1 MQRQTYGRLVAAG
14 ILVVIGAIPG
24 VFAKIAKNT
33 IDPTAVV
40 TDDGGHIIVTGPIEC
55 TPGERAYLEV
65 TVTQRTTGAI
75 AEGRGVATCTGLT
88 QQWDVDL
95 EVRGSEVFD
104 DGPSIAVAVARSVRR
119 GVTTDAHQWL
129 VPVTLSDE

>member
-1 MQRQTYGRLVAAG
+1 MIGRKHIRIAAAMGMVVAVATSQS
-14 ILVVIGAIPG
+14 
-24 VFAKIAKNT
+24 IARIARNT

-40 TDDGGHIIVTGPIEC
+40 TDDGRHLIVTGPIEC
-55 TPGERAYLEV
+55 TLGERAYLEV

-75 AEGRGVATCTGLT
+75 ASGRGVATCTGLT

-95 EVRGSEVFD
+95 EVQGSEVFD
-104 DGPSIAVAVARSVRR
+104 DGPAIAVAVAHSVRR

-129 VPVTLSDE
+129 VPVTLTEA